1 MYVDAACVALA
12 AIMLLEFEL
21 LVLEVEVTDD
31 DDGLTCANSRLKSF
45 NVVGR
50 IGPNRSEAKLCLVRL
65 LLLLLAND
73 GDVGKL
79 QPLVHDRRFSDPV
92 ASTFSSIAVVER
104 GDDNSLLW
112 LSTGLKGDR
121 GPDGDELLH

>member
-21 LVLEVEVTDD
+21 LVLEVEVT

-92 ASTFSSIAVVER
+92 ASTFSSIAVVVR
-104 GDDNSLLW
+104 GDDNSLL
-112 LSTGLKGDR
+112 
-121 GPDGDELLH
+121 